1 MAQRTQVI
9 WTKKAL
15 LLLSDA
21 AAFLADIVGEQKA
34 NAFQIDLVSFVDEQ
48 LSSFPESA
56 PPCRFSKLAA
66 AGCHCLIYKK
76 KYFVVYKT
84 EANVV
89 RIFGVVG
96 AHRNPKVFEGLV

>member
-15 LLLSDA
+15 LLLSEA

-34 NAFQIDLVSFVDEQ
+34 NIFQIDLVSFVDEQ

-56 PPCRFSKLAA
+56 PPCRFPKLAA

-76 KYFVVYKT
+76 KYVVVYKV
-84 EANVV
+84 EPGMAKIV
-89 RIFGVVG
+89 GVVG
-96 AHRNPKVFEGLV
+96 AHRNPRIFEGLV